1 MVLKYYFLHA
11 RYLLKLEKGD
21 FKNWETRTILISFY
35 PSCRSSPAGYNSDY
49 WNTRRPKRAN
59 WIIRWWMEDERR
71 GWSETSARIGTV
83 GRQLAAVATE
93 NPRRHNKCAELRPVK
108 RGRWGEALVG
118 GGPGGGIRPLLMQI
132 WCWPIGTR
140 VPLLDRCEESAAPAP
155 CAGTRCSMARETR
168 TKSRRRVHV
177 QLASELLVKNPAILR
192 KTRMQVGVPIKIEFS
207 QHRHRAGQFQ
217 STTRASQQHQ
227 KRI

>member
-118 GGPGGGIRPLLMQI
+118 GGPGGAFDPC
-132 WCWPIGTR
+132 WCRSGAGQLELVYRYSIAARNRRHLRR
-140 VPLLDRCEESAAPAP
+140 VPGPVAQWRAKRGQNRA
-155 CAGTRCSMARETR
+155 
-168 TKSRRRVHV
+168 V
-177 QLASELLVKNPAILR
+177 
-192 KTRMQVGVPIKIEFS
+192 EFTS
-207 QHRHRAGQFQ
+207 SSHP
-217 STTRASQQHQ
+217 SSS
-227 KRI
+227 